1 MLTRQN
7 ADVVAALSQ
16 ASSIN
21 VRAKMLKRSLPYKT
35 VTNCNHCGKT
45 PTLISKSLGLC
56 LNCIR
61 HDFERVAPIIQEA
74 HMKSRQPFNLTLQP
88 PKAKNGVTC
97 NLCLN
102 ECQLSEG
109 QISYCGLRSAT
120 DGKLT
125 GATADKGNIS
135 WYYDPLPTNCV
146 ADWVCPGGT
155 GSGYPDFAYRPGPEL
170 GYKNL
175 AIFYQACSFDCLF
188 CQNWHYRSVATRQN
202 WVSSTELAGAV
213 DDRTACICYFGGDPT
228 PQLPHA
234 LRTSRL
240 ALKRKKGHI
249 LRICWE
255 TNGSMHP
262 ALLKQ
267 AAKLSLDSGG
277 CIKVD
282 LKAWDEKLH
291 IALCGISNKRTLENF
306 SLLADYAKKRPV
318 PPFLIASTL
327 LVPGYIEKQEV
338 SDIARFI
345 ATLDQNIP
353 FALLAFHPDFL
364 MADLPAT
371 LLQHAEQC
379 VAVAKDAG
387 LRQVR
392 LGNIHLLRNE

>member
-1 MLTRQN
+1 
-7 ADVVAALSQ
+7 
-16 ASSIN
+16 
-21 VRAKMLKRSLPYKT
+21 MLKRSLPQKT
-35 VTNCNHCGKT
+35 ATKCNHCDKT
-45 PTLISKSLGLC
+45 PTIISKSLGLC
-56 LNCIR
+56 SNCIH
-61 HDFERVAPIIQEA
+61 HDFEKVAPFIQEA
-74 HMKSRQPFNLTLQP
+74 HMKSRQPFNLPLQP
-88 PKAKNGVTC
+88 PKAKNGAAC

-109 QISYCGLRSAT
+109 QMSYCGLRSAT
-120 DGKLT
+120 AGKLT
-125 GATADKGNIS
+125 GATAYKGNVS

-155 GSGYPDFAYRPGPEL
+155 GSGYPDFAHCPGPEL

-175 AIFYQACSFDCLF
+175 AAFYQACSFDCLF
-188 CQNWHYRSVATRQN
+188 CQNWHYRSAATKQN
-202 WVSSTELAGAV
+202 WVSPMELANAV
-213 DDRTACICYFGGDPT
+213 DARTACICYFGGDPT

-234 LRTSRL
+234 LHVSRL
-240 ALKRKKGHI
+240 ALERKKGHI

-277 CIKVD
+277 CIKFD
-282 LKAWDEKLH
+282 LKAWDENLH

-327 LVPGYIEKQEV
+327 LIPGYIEEQEV

-353 FALLAFHPDFL
+353 YALLAFHPDFL
-364 MADLPAT
+364 MTDLPT
-371 LLQHAEQC
+371 TSLQHAERC
-379 VAVAKDAG
+379 LATAKDAG
-387 LRQVR
+387 LRKVR
-392 LGNIHLLRNE
+392 LGNIHLLRSE